1 MWNANFPSEVAEH
14 LRASGDVR
22 LITGGDSCHGVVI
35 KKGAAIGAA
44 LLHISRE
51 DRRSLRVPRRFSE
64 TYV

>member
-1 MWNANFPSEVAEH
+1 MRKGDFPSEVAEH
-14 LRASGDVR
+14 QRASGDVR
-22 LITGGDSCHGVVI
+22 LITGGDSHHGVVI

-51 DRRSLRVPRRFSE
+51 DRRSLTVPRRFSE